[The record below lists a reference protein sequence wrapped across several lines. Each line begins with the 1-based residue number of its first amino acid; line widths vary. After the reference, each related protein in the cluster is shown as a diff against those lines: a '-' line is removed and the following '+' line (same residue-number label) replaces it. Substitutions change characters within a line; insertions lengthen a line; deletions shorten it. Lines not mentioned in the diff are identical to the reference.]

1 MSVHSMNAVKT
12 ELSQIKARKIAG
24 EESVTFYSIKNS
36 ERVYY
41 KRVLETQCFSSE
53 PNVIVLP
60 PILIS
65 YQLT

>member
-12 ELSQIKARKIAG
+12 ELSQIKARKITG

-41 KRVLETQCFSSE
+41 KRVLETQRFSSE